1 MVVKLIQKKPVGKQ
15 RRKVKKKKTLTQS
28 QTQKQVVNVYLNK
41 LNRQRRAKPVKQEK
55 KFIQRP
61 QMYNAGIDNLNDVV
75 LGLTRRNNTLMGIL
89 DKQRK
94 TDTTPNSDITSLD
107 ELVENKR
114 VKIGDMNVMGLEE
127 TDDYEDLNEPKNIV
141 IDTSSRQNISD
152 RLTSIA
158 EGMDEIPQG
167 GRIKNIIMELGDSI
181 RPIPEDE
188 ILATQGVRVRA
199 GEYDRLNELARIEV
213 EYGNLISE
221 LQLKS
226 LTDKKIKMSKYIN
239 KTRAGTLPV
248 KVSTL
253 KKLVNVMKEDLNQ
266 SLKRRQP
273 DKPVVEQLI
282 RDDDDQ
288 IFI

>member
-1 MVVKLIQKKPVGKQ
+1 MVVKKPV
-15 RRKVKKKKTLTQS
+15 VKKKRRAKKKKPLTQS

-41 LNRQRRAKPVKQEK
+41 LNRQRRAKKTAPQMKQV
-55 KFIQRP
+55 IQRP
-61 QMYNAGIDNLNDVV
+61 QMYNAGIDNLNDIV

-107 ELVENKR
+107 DVVENKR
-114 VKIGDMNVMGLEE
+114 VKIDDINVMGLEE
-127 TDDYEDLNEPKNIV
+127 TDDYEDLNKPKNIV
-141 IDTSSRQNISD
+141 MDTSSRQNISD

-167 GRIKNIIMELGDSI
+167 GRIKNTIMELGDRI
-181 RPIPEDE
+181 RPTPEDE

-213 EYGNLISE
+213 EYGNLINE

-253 KKLVNVMKEDLNQ
+253 KKLVSVMKEDLNQ

-288 IFI
+288 TFM